1 MEKKAPVFQKIY
13 ADYLARV
20 AALDLTNQSG
30 HLGITVDG
38 DIITVVFFNE
48 THTITPDKVM
58 DAQGSQPAHAVS
70 VILCNYL
77 LQCPEFQDLDRRMMT
92 YKDFPD
98 AIPYVQGFSN
108 TAEKPVALY
117 FAGKTELLT
126 DRCKDLGA
134 TFTDLGIS
142 CDLACQ
148 FQALPNVPL
157 FMTFN
162 DTDEEFPAECK
173 LLFERRA
180 ASYLD
185 MECLAMIGMT
195 LADRLTRSSQS
206 LN

>member
-1 MEKKAPVFQKIY
+1 MEKMAPVFKKIY

-20 AALDLTNQSG
+20 TALDLTNQSE
-30 HLGITVDG
+30 HLGITVHG
-38 DIITVVFFNE
+38 DIITIVFFNE

-58 DAQGSQPAHAVS
+58 DARGNQPTHAVS

-98 AIPYVQGFSN
+98 AIPYVQGFYN
-108 TAEKPVALY
+108 TAEKPVSLY
-117 FAGKTELLT
+117 FAGK
-126 DRCKDLGA
+126 KDLLADRSSCLGG
-134 TFTDLGIS
+134 TFTDLEIS
-142 CDLACQ
+142 CDLACR
-148 FQALPNVPL
+148 FHALPQVPI

-173 LLFERRA
+173 LLFEKRA

-185 MECLAMIGMT
+185 MECLAMIGMI
-195 LADRLTRSSQS
+195 LADRLTRSGQS